1 MDNQRFSIGRTVRLL
16 HDRTNMIRQHPSQ
29 LTATYEI
36 VRIVPGERDGLPQ
49 YHIKN
54 DAEPHMRSV
63 MEDQITE
70 A

>member
-1 MDNQRFSIGRTVRLL
+1 MDENKFAVGKTVRLL

-29 LTATYEI
+29 LAVTYEI
-36 VRIVPGERDGLPQ
+36 VRVVPGERDGLPQ

-54 DAEPHMRSV
+54 NAEPHLRSV

>member
-1 MDNQRFSIGRTVRLL
+1 MHDQKFSIGKSVRLL

-29 LTATYEI
+29 LTVTYEI

-54 DAEPHMRSV
+54 DAEPHLRSV
-63 MEDQITE
+63 MEDQIIE